1 MTSADRKQMSVRSR
15 TLDNRIWRTYYGLV
29 VSISFVV
36 LLAMFL
42 TLLNAQRCLEV
53 KLWDEQI
60 RCINMIIC
68 LYLEVLEVIAMYG
81 R

>member
-1 MTSADRKQMSVRSR
+1 MTSADRKQMSVGSR

-36 LLAMFL
+36 LLAIFL
-42 TLLNAQRCLEV
+42 TFFNAQRCLKV
-53 KLWDEQI
+53 NLSDERI
-60 RCINMIIC
+60 RRMNRIC
-68 LYLEVLEVIAMYG
+68 LCLEVLEVIAMYG